1 MRFLFIVLL
10 SGYCFSQK
18 VFVENS
24 SVSFFS
30 SAPLEDISAISNK
43 LQGVVDFDT
52 GNFFFRIPIQTFIF
66 PSSLMQKHFNEKYM
80 ESEKFSM
87 SYFKGNFKEKVALSK
102 NQSIKIEAQ
111 GVLNMHGI
119 DRDVSIVTELYISDG
134 EIQFNSIFD
143 VFLKDYKIKVPKI
156 VRMNIAD
163 TIQVN
168 VSGSL
173 IEKNN

>member
-1 MRFLFIVLL
+1 
-10 SGYCFSQK
+10 
-18 VFVENS
+18 
-24 SVSFFS
+24 
-30 SAPLEDISAISNK
+30 
-43 LQGVVDFDT
+43 
-52 GNFFFRIPIQTFIF
+52 
-66 PSSLMQKHFNEKYM
+66 MQKHFNEKYM

-119 DRDVSIVTELYISDG
+119 DRDVSIVTDLYISDG
-134 EIQFNSIFD
+134 EIQFSSIFD
-143 VFLKDYKIKVPKI
+143 VFLNDYKIKVPKF

-173 IEKNN
+173 IEIFLSLNLQA